1 MTHNVNNSLFEF
13 SLGVCSLL
21 SADEI
26 QRIDERRE
34 REREE
39 FTCAPD
45 TGGRESAGLKADYFV
60 YVFDRMNS
68 EVGKGGGC
76 L

>member
-1 MTHNVNNSLFEF
+1 
-13 SLGVCSLL
+13 L

-26 QRIDERRE
+26 QRIDER

-60 YVFDRMNS
+60 YVFDRGNS
-68 EVGKGGGC
+68 EVGKGGC
-76 L
+76 LSVMVRNVTQVSN